1 MQQADDFQHRNPVIK
16 LSDLQA
22 GGDTLKRAFPAH
34 PGNLT
39 FMINF
44 PSFFTMVLNMIR
56 AGSGYDFKM
65 VILPQGADMGKHES
79 TAAVFD
85 VSLLPKA
92 IGGGAFSV
100 VDEETGKEED
110 EACVRGWKHPTVSE
124 FLLALEG

>member
-1 MQQADDFQHRNPVIK
+1 M
-16 LSDLQA
+16 
-22 GGDTLKRAFPAH
+22 

-44 PSFFTMVLNMIR
+44 PSFLSMVLNMIR
-56 AGSGYDFKM
+56 AGSGYKFEM
-65 VILPQGADMGKHES
+65 VIIPQGTDLGKHES
-79 TAAVFD
+79 TASVFD

-92 IGGGAFSV
+92 VGGGAVS
-100 VDEETGKEED
+100 VDEEAGNGKED